1 MFEAINAVIG
11 KEMVSPTVQF
21 ELLILPMVATTL
33 KPLPPP
39 AVTVM
44 VPDALLVEPAQ
55 PPVKLTVKAKVP
67 VAVGVPLMVT
77 VFADQVPLTPAG
89 KLANVAPVAP
99 VVL

>member
-1 MFEAINAVIG
+1 
-11 KEMVSPTVQF
+11 
-21 ELLILPMVATTL
+21 
-33 KPLPPP
+33 
-39 AVTVM
+39 M

-89 KLANVAPVAP
+89 KPLNVAPVAP
-99 VVL
+99 VVV